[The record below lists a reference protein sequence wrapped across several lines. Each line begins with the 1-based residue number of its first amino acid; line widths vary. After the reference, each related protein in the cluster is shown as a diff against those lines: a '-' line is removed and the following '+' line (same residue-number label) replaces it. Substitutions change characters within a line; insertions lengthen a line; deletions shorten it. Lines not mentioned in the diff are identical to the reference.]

1 MRDIYLKRNELCKKS
16 IELRTAKFD
25 PLIKDKRTDELIK
38 AQDKIYKKYKF
49 YDDYIKTINKEK
61 EELK

>member
-25 PLIKDKRTDELIK
+25 PLIKDKKTDELIE
-38 AQDKIYKKYKF
+38 AQDKIYKKFKF
-49 YDDYIKTINKEK
+49 FDNYIKVMNKEK